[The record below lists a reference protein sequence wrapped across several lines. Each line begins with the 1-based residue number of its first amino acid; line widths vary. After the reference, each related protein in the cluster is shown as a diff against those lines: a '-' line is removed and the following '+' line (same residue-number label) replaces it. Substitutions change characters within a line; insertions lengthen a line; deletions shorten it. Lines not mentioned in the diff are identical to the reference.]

1 MNGRG
6 DVAPSCQDSERC
18 QFFRPTDD
26 DPPLLE
32 EVNRY
37 LSLGTIPLYHPSK
50 FDIAPAHASG
60 RFTKSRN
67 VGAYLGL
74 TPRRY
79 QSGEV
84 DRSGRI
90 SVLSGSRSPS

>member
-1 MNGRG
+1 M
-6 DVAPSCQDSERC
+6 
-18 QFFRPTDD
+18 
-26 DPPLLE
+26 E

-37 LSLGTIPLYHPSK
+37 LSLGTISLYHPSK
-50 FDIAPAHASG
+50 FDIAPASG

-90 SVLSGSRSPS
+90 SVLVRIALSVIARTVAANEYGRVRPMRPFR

>member
-6 DVAPSCQDSERC
+6 DVAPSCQDSER

-37 LSLGTIPLYHPSK
+37 PRNYPGIMEQTPPILFGVRVIIPYLKRES
-50 FDIAPAHASG
+50 
-60 RFTKSRN
+60 N
-67 VGAYLGL
+67 V
-74 TPRRY
+74 
-79 QSGEV
+79 
-84 DRSGRI
+84 
-90 SVLSGSRSPS
+90 